1 MRNFHP
7 FYLNVE
13 DSEGADH
20 GKVKERQEMRGRMR
34 DEMKDEVKDE
44 R

>member
-7 FYLNVE
+7 FYLNVD
-13 DSEGADH
+13 DSEGAD
-20 GKVKERQEMRGRMR
+20 GREAR
-34 DEMKDEVKDE
+34 DEGKDE